1 MSLSQ
6 ARVGFAQGFA
16 GTAQRSA
23 GHSRQPPFDRPWRE
37 SDLITPGSGRDAEA
51 WSRAIAADRAAGEL
65 GRLDAAIDSADA
77 GRLIALADMR
87 EWAQSLGS
95 DNVLPLPRARRWCD
109 RIAPAG
115 GICLTDEAAQSLGQI
130 EWFYSQPGAGAGEV
144 ASRRVRAILNAM
156 SRLSMS
162 PDFGL
167 PGPVPGTRETACQNY
182 RIIYCAL
189 ARDDAENIVVLDICG
204 QAHL

>member
-6 ARVGFAQGFA
+6 ARINFGQGFA
-16 GTAQRSA
+16 ARSPRSA
-23 GHSRQPPFDRPWRE
+23 GTARQPPSDRPWRE
-37 SDLITPGSGRDAEA
+37 SDLITPGSGRDVEA

-65 GRLDAAIDSADA
+65 GRLDAAIGSAEA

-87 EWAQSLGS
+87 EWALSLGS

-109 RIAPAG
+109 RIAPEG
-115 GICLTDEAAQSLGQI
+115 GICLSDEAAQSLGQI
-130 EWFYSQPGAGAGEV
+130 EWWYSQPGAGAGEV

-167 PGPVPGTRETACQNY
+167 PGPMPGTRETACQSY

-189 ARDDAENIVVLDICG
+189 ARGDAENIVVLDICG